1 MLFFDIHSRPSTKQL
16 DEYKQ
21 RIDRIRQNI
30 DPIKLVGIIRIKSH
44 GYTKD
49 AHDETCARACG

>member
-30 DPIKLVGIIRIKSH
+30 DPIKLVGIIRIKS
-44 GYTKD
+44 
-49 AHDETCARACG
+49 R